1 MIKGFIFDL
10 DGVITD
16 TAKLH
21 YLAWKKIV
29 AQLGINF
36 LEEENEK
43 LKGLS
48 RLDTLKAILKLKKPK
63 SDLSQAELIKICE
76 QKNDLYKKLLTT
88 GIDQNS
94 ILKGIDQLIIKAKAN
109 KIKLA
114 VASSSHNV
122 PLILEKLGLLDSF
135 DYIVNPSEIN
145 QGKPAADIYLKAAEG
160 LDISTDQAIGFEDA
174 ISGLKAIKAAKM
186 KAVVIT
192 HGGNEY
198 FSKADLIYQSTSE
211 LNFDFIM
218 RHFQ

>member
-63 SDLSQAELIKICE
+63 NDLSQAELIKICK

-88 GIDQNS
+88 GIDKNS

-114 VASSSHNV
+114 VASSSHNA

-145 QGKPAADIYLKAAEG
+145 QGKPAADIYLKAAED
-160 LDISTDQAIGFEDA
+160 LDISNDQAIGFEDA
-174 ISGLKAIKAAKM
+174 ISGLKAIEAAKM

-192 HGGNEY
+192 NGSSED

-211 LNFDFIM
+211 LNFDLIM

>member
-21 YLAWKKIV
+21 YIAWKKIV

-48 RLDTLKAILKLKKPK
+48 RLDTLKAILRLKKPK
-63 SDLSQAELIKICE
+63 NDLSQAQLIKICE

-88 GIDQNS
+88 EIYQNS

-114 VASSSHNV
+114 VASSSHNA
-122 PLILEKLGLLDSF
+122 PLISEKLGLLDSF

-186 KAVVIT
+186 KAVVII
-192 HGGNEY
+192 HGSNED